1 MTGAHDHKPVLFV
14 EALEA
19 LRILPDGR
27 YVDGTFGR
35 GGHSAAI
42 LDALGA
48 QGRLFAM
55 DKDPE
60 AVAYGRERF
69 VADSRFTIER
79 GSFAMIERLVQ
90 AVGYSGQVN
99 GILLDLGVSSP
110 QLDDPQRGFSFLH
123 DGPLDMRMDNSAGES
138 AAEWLA
144 LASAEEIARV
154 IREYGEERFARRIA
168 AAVVDIR
175 EQTPIV
181 TTGQL
186 AEVIAAAVPV
196 REKSKHPATRSFQ
209 AIRIFINR
217 ELEDL
222 RDCLAQVLRVLAPG
236 GRLVVICFHS
246 LEDRVVKRFMR
257 DSARGDAYPAGV
269 PVTQAQM
276 RPRLKL
282 VGKPQRP
289 STAEVARNPRARS
302 AVLRVAER
310 LA

>member
-1 MTGAHDHKPVLFV
+1 MAGTNAHKPVLFD

-42 LDALGA
+42 LEALGDH
-48 QGRLFAM
+48 GRLFAI
-55 DKDPE
+55 DKDPD
-60 AVAYGRERF
+60 AVAYGRNRF
-69 VADSRFTIER
+69 VNDARFRIEQ
-79 GSFAMIERLVQ
+79 GSFAIIEKLVQ
-90 AVGYSGQVN
+90 ALGWSGGVN
-99 GILLDLGVSSP
+99 GVLLDLGVSSP
-110 QLDDPQRGFSFLH
+110 QLDSAQRGFSFLR
-123 DGPLDMRMDNSAGES
+123 DGPLDMRMDNTSGES
-138 AAEWLA
+138 AAGWLA
-144 LASAEEIARV
+144 RASSEEIARV
-154 IREYGEERFARRIA
+154 IRDYGEERFAKRIA
-168 AAVVDIR
+168 AAVVEAR
-175 EQTPIV
+175 SQTPIT

-186 AEVIAAAVPV
+186 AEIIAAAVPV

-217 ELEDL
+217 ELEHL
-222 RDCLAQVLRVLAPG
+222 REFLLQVLRVLAPG

-246 LEDRVVKRFMR
+246 LEDRMVKRFMR
-257 DSARGDAYPAGV
+257 DTARGDAYPPGV

-282 VGKPQRP
+282 VGKPRHP
-289 STAEVARNPRARS
+289 SATEVEQNPRARS